1 MKTEKQKSR
10 EYTALAKARIVTI
23 DPEGISDITFNEVR
37 SLVKDGRDIWILR
50 KGSESTTVFRISG
63 YMSTEEE
70 RIAYFVSDQE
80 TIYIASSNEKD
91 LLVKRN
97 FS

>member
-1 MKTEKQKSR
+1 MKTDKQKSR

-50 KGSESTTVFRISG
+50 KGSESATVFRISG
-63 YMSTEEE
+63 YMSTGEEL
-70 RIAYFVSDQE
+70 IAYFVSGEE
-80 TIYIASSNEKD
+80 TISIEAANEKD
-91 LLVKRN
+91 LLVKAGVE
-97 FS
+97 

>member
-1 MKTEKQKSR
+1 MKTDKQKSR

-37 SLVKDGRDIWILR
+37 SLVKDGRDIWILQ
-50 KGSESTTVFRISG
+50 KGSESVTIKRISG

-70 RIAYFVSDQE
+70 LIAYFGSGE
-80 TIYIASSNEKD
+80 GTISITAASEKD
-91 LLVKRN
+91 LLVKAGIQ
-97 FS
+97 